1 MKSTGFDGFAL
12 DFVDYPDGLKPF
24 LMLEVRLHRTV
35 RCLSP
40 HSRHISHAF
49 DMQAIAL
56 REGRVDGNRAM
67 ELISR
72 EGNANFIVG
81 KVMNQVTRSAY
92 GRRLAQNMTRDIGR
106 AKNFVATAG
115 KYIYCAPR

>member
-1 MKSTGFDGFAL
+1 
-12 DFVDYPDGLKPF
+12 
-24 LMLEVRLHRTV
+24 
-35 RCLSP
+35 
-40 HSRHISHAF
+40 
-49 DMQAIAL
+49 
-56 REGRVDGNRAM
+56 M

-81 KVMNQVTRSAY
+81 QVMNQVTRSAY
-92 GRRLAQNMTRDIGR
+92 GRRLAQNMTRREIGR